1 MSSRVFLIRHGE
13 TEGTRGMEHISTTD
27 HKLST
32 AGEKQVEVTR
42 EQYASAAHFRRH
54 RTRETWKLKENSNT
68 RYITPRRRDRQ
79 TCEILRLGVHQHQHF
94 YDRTTKQTTT
104 TAIPPVTGEIA
115 EATIQITPS
124 LAEWDYGE
132 YEGLTSD
139 QICEKRRQ
147 RGLDKDG
154 PWSIWESGCPGGE
167 TPQQVTDRLDELIGE
182 MREVL
187 KSTTASWPGGRMVP
201 HVTEEPRDIVC
212 VGSGLSLSALA
223 MRWTG
228 LSLKCGVRL
237 LFETAGVAVL
247 GFEDEDLNQ
256 PAIILGRR
264 PVAR

>member
-13 TEGTRGMEHISTTD
+13 TEGTRGMQHISTTD

-32 AGEKQVEVTR
+32 EGEKQVEATR
-42 EQYASAAHFRRH
+42 EQYVG
-54 RTRETWKLKENSNT
+54 EDKLIDPKRIS
-68 RYITPRRRDRQ
+68 RIYITPNTRDRQ

-124 LAEWDYGE
+124 LTEWDYGE
-132 YEGLTSD
+132 YEGLTTD
-139 QICEKRRQ
+139 QIREKRRQ
-147 RGLDKDG
+147 AGLDKEG

-201 HVTEEPRDIVC
+201 HVNEEPRDIIC
-212 VGSGLSLSALA
+212 VGSGQSLAALA

-228 LSLKCGVRL
+228 LPLKCAVRL
-237 LFETAGVAVL
+237 LIETAGVAVL

-264 PVAR
+264 PVPS

>member
-13 TEGTRGMEHISTTD
+13 TEGTWGMQHISTTD

-32 AGEKQVEVTR
+32 AGEKQVELTR
-42 EQYASAAHFRRH
+42 EQYVGGG
-54 RTRETWKLKENSNT
+54 KLIDPKRVS
-68 RYITPRRRDRQ
+68 RIYITPRRRDRQ

-124 LAEWDYGE
+124 LGEWDYGE
-132 YEGLTSD
+132 YEGLTTD
-139 QICEKRRQ
+139 QIRERRRQ
-147 RGLDKDG
+147 GGLDKEG
-154 PWSIWESGCPGGE
+154 PWSIWETGCPGGE
-167 TPQQVTDRLDELIGE
+167 NPQQVSDRLDELILE

-201 HVTEEPRDIVC
+201 HVNEEPRDIVC
-212 VGSGLSLSALA
+212 IGSGQSLAALA
-223 MRWTG
+223 MRWAG
-228 LSLKCGVRL
+228 LPLKCGVRL

-256 PAIILGRR
+256 QAIILGRR
-264 PVAR
+264 PVVS